1 MILIDATNETPN
13 DIVLSQNHIDAI
25 EQWNVSETGNLES
38 QLKLKIIAQVMLIS
52 ISDIDDRLVNG
63 LVGKV

>member
-1 MILIDATNETPN
+1 MILIDATNEIPK
-13 DIVLSQNHIDAI
+13 DIVLSQNQIDAI

>member
-1 MILIDATNETPN
+1 MILIDATNEIPK

>member
-13 DIVLSQNHIDAI
+13 DIVLSQNQIDAI

>member
-1 MILIDATNETPN
+1 MILIDATNETPK
-13 DIVLSQNHIDAI
+13 DIVLSQNQIDAI

>member
-1 MILIDATNETPN
+1 MILIYATNEIPK
-13 DIVLSQNHIDAI
+13 DIVLSQNQIDAI
-25 EQWNVSETGNLES
+25 EQWNVSQTGNLES

>member
-1 MILIDATNETPN
+1 MILIDATNEIPK
-13 DIVLSQNHIDAI
+13 DIVLSQNQIDAI
-25 EQWNVSETGNLES
+25 EQWNVSQTGNLES